1 MLARTCLLFTLL
13 LNVTH
18 TSAQQFIGMSANTQF
33 AQISILPLNPSF
45 VVKPENG
52 IELNVFSG
60 SLVFGTN
67 AYNFSK
73 EWFTGG
79 LSRDSTITDTYTR
92 DLRKKKKH
100 LWGNADII
108 GPAVSFTL
116 KEHHFGVYTR
126 IRQIARGGNLS
137 FDAFQFIGPTSDLV
151 SFPDTTSFKEAG
163 FTAHTFGELGFTYGR
178 QLGSDL
184 ERVFKIGFTVKYVA
198 GIAAGT
204 LYTQNIDQVKNND
217 DSTNLLK
224 GDLTALYSENFN
236 AYIDNDASNDM
247 GSWFNRGG
255 KGGLGVDIG
264 MQYEYHPGAQ
274 IGYDKPYTFRLAAAI
289 TDIGSIA
296 YRADTGSGQYKVN
309 IVQKADWQFQRKPF
323 EDFASYFHRLKQD
336 TLMSQTDS
344 SKTFRV
350 GLPTALRINTDLN
363 LSSNFWVATGIV
375 LNMRGNAGGI
385 YKPGYVNMLNITP
398 RYENSW
404 FMVGLPITFLGYQT
418 VTVGAVLRAGPFY
431 IGSSS
436 IISTALRK
444 ELNNFDAYAGLSLR
458 FPKKGGAY
466 TY

>member
-1 MLARTCLLFTLL
+1 MSKRICLLFTLVL
-13 LNVTH
+13 SVIH
-18 TSAQQFIGMSANTQF
+18 SSAQQFIGFSGNSQF
-33 AQISILPLNPSF
+33 AQVSNVPLNPSF

-60 SLVFGTN
+60 SAVFGTN

-79 LSRDSTITDTYTR
+79 LSRDSTISDTYSR
-92 DLRKKKKH
+92 DLRKKNKH
-100 LWGNADII
+100 LWGNVDII
-108 GPAVSFTL
+108 GPGVSFTL

-126 IRQIARGGNLS
+126 VRQIARGGNVS
-137 FDAFQFIGPTSDLV
+137 FDGFQFIGPTSDLV
-151 SFPDTTSFKEAG
+151 NFPDTVSFKEAG
-163 FTAHTFGELGFTYGR
+163 FTAHTFGELGFSYGR
-178 QLGSDL
+178 QLGSDF
-184 ERVFKIGFTVKYVA
+184 ERVFKIGFTVKYLA

-204 LYTQNIDQVKNND
+204 LYTPNIDQIKNND

-255 KGGLGVDIG
+255 KGGLGFDIG

-274 IGYDKPYTFRLAAAI
+274 LGYDKPYTFRIAASI

-309 IVQKADWQFQRKPF
+309 IVQKADWQFERRPF
-323 EDFASYFHRLKQD
+323 EDFASYFGRLKRD
-336 TLMSQTDS
+336 TLLKQTDS

-350 GLPTALRINTDLN
+350 GLPTAFRINTDFN
-363 LSSNFWVATGIV
+363 LSSNFWVSSSIV

-398 RYENSW
+398 RYENDW
-404 FMVGLPITFLGYQT
+404 FMVGLPVTFLGYQT
-418 VTVGAVLRAGPFY
+418 ISMGVVLRAGPFY

-436 IISTALRK
+436 IVSTAVRK
-444 ELNNFDAYAGLSLR
+444 ELNNFDAFAGLSLR
-458 FPKKGGAY
+458 FPKERQSY
-466 TY
+466 L